1 MQRCSETIWSDANCS
16 PAADAKTHFHAA
28 RLTSLLCGPMN
39 MHISPSC
46 SVHRLYI
53 VMMSQMINIFLA
65 QGKLSKYKTS
75 MDTKT
80 FQQKESELT
89 SVGV

>member
-1 MQRCSETIWSDANCS
+1 MQRCLETIWSDANFS

-39 MHISPSC
+39 ISLSC

-65 QGKLSKYKTS
+65 QGKFSKYKTS
-75 MDTKT
+75 MDTKK